1 MKWWDTNRSTIVT
14 SPYTNTSHQVYLYNI
29 TNTAPRPEAS
39 CPLSTPLTRLRKL
52 GSQADAVKGYVEDY
66 ETAFGAQPAL
76 NESARGDLYAELATG
91 AESGI
96 DYSVRWC
103 KRTDFENKTDNFPF
117 LRTLNGKSIIPV
129 DLNALLSGDHGLV
142 STSSSCTASKRL
154 YMGVHPGD

>member
-1 MKWWDTNRSTIVT
+1 MKA
-14 SPYTNTSHQVYLYNI
+14 YT
-29 TNTAPRPEAS
+29 
-39 CPLSTPLTRLRKL
+39 
-52 GSQADAVKGYVEDY
+52 VKGYVEDY

-142 STSSSCTASKRL
+142 SALSSWT
-154 YMGVHPGD
+154 P